1 MRVSTIKR
9 PIKIEKFEKDI
20 SPNYSTTKRHRN
32 CGPIFPSKALKTSSL
47 SSNDLEYTPQNIGI
61 RYMFE
66 NPDLKII
73 EGVTSSEESG
83 SSSGTNTPN
92 IGSSYGNTPN
102 IGSSCFTNTPNIASP
117 CGANSPNI
125 GSTYGTNTPNI
136 GTNSPNIGSSS
147 GGNACNIPCSSGPN
161 STNTSCKIEENVV
174 CTLGDDF
181 VRTVAEDLVR
191 TIEEEALSNSHVP
204 ISSLMDDKHQ
214 PATFETSHIPFAN
227 IDESLENRIGFPIIS
242 ENHFFSVASAVRK
255 LSDLSVSDNPS
266 PSFPEEPKREAI
278 VIPTVAKRELILP
291 FKEPDNMHLKRT
303 LSHRQLSSTSNMIK
317 SSRTLMSTSSDTN
330 DYEMGEGDSPL
341 SSPSSMSS
349 DASDISFMRVT
360 SFSAF
365 SSAPNYDTGSAE
377 RRIGKLRK
385 ERRQEVI
392 TTEEFTRLRFD
403 FSRNSLTA
411 LVSKLIKKK

>member
-1 MRVSTIKR
+1 
-9 PIKIEKFEKDI
+9 
-20 SPNYSTTKRHRN
+20 
-32 CGPIFPSKALKTSSL
+32 
-47 SSNDLEYTPQNIGI
+47 
-61 RYMFE
+61 MFE

-73 EGVTSSEESG
+73 EGITSSEESG

-125 GSTYGTNTPNI
+125 GSSYGTNTPNI

-147 GGNACNIPCSSGPN
+147 GGNACNIPCNSGPN

-278 VIPTVAKRELILP
+278 VIPTVAKKELILP